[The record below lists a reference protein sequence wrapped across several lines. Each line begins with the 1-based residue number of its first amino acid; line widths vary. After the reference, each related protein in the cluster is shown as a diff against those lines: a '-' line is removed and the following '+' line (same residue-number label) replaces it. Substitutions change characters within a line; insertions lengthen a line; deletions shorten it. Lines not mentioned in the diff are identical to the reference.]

1 MSNTNTRMTE
11 HRRGHRRNQIFAVL
25 AAIAVV
31 GGAAVAIAGIAS
43 SGSATKTS
51 YVRTGE
57 TNAMGMPV
65 IETPGTSSGEATAAG
80 VRATPASFALGR
92 VPLKM
97 AVRPTWTIQNTG
109 ADTVTIGD
117 PHAQIN
123 LGCCPGAFSLKGSS
137 TLAPGAKADLT
148 FELSMHPGMD
158 GMHDMTVHVPI
169 KHEDG
174 STATLNLGV
183 TGNFLD

>member
-11 HRRGHRRNQIFAVL
+11 HRRGHRRNQILTAL

-31 GGAAVAIAGIAS
+31 GGAVVAIAGIAS
-43 SGSATKTS
+43 SGSATKTN

-57 TNAMGMPV
+57 TNTMGMPV

-80 VRATPASFALGR
+80 VKATPASFALGR
-92 VPLKM
+92 VPLNM

-109 ADTVTIGD
+109 TDAVTIGD

-158 GMHDMTVHVPI
+158 GMHDMTVHVPVQ
-169 KHEDG
+169 HADG